1 MREAFQQL
9 ESDGLA
15 VRQQGRLVVAGLT
28 LTEATN
34 IHLIRLSLEKLA
46 IRQAMAGDRK
56 KLARQLEKTLHDMRY
71 ELLGGDTM
79 AAVGA
84 ARAFHEIIYQM
95 ANNEMLE
102 RFLMQVYNRVDQYR
116 FSSSVQGPPRL
127 HHTDEEHERIIAA
140 VRDGNVDTAENE
152 IATHLQSAHDFLISA
167 MSKEQTA

>member
-9 ESDGLA
+9 ESEGLA

-28 LTEATN
+28 ITEATN

-79 AAVGA
+79 AAVDA
-84 ARAFHEIIYQM
+84 ARAFHETIYRM
-95 ANNEMLE
+95 TNNEMLE
-102 RFLMQVYNRVDQYR
+102 RFLIQVYNRVDQYR
-116 FSSSVQGPPRL
+116 FSSSGQGPPRL

-140 VRDGNVDTAENE
+140 VRDGDVGTAENE
-152 IATHLQSAHDFLISA
+152 IASHLQRAHEFLISA